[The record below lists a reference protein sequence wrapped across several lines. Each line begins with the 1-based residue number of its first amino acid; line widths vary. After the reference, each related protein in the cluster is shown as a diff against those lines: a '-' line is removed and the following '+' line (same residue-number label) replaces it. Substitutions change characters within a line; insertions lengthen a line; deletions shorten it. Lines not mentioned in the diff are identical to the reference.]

1 MSNDIFVQTDVNR
14 KQGIL
19 KVWLK
24 TIALCVGYGAALYT
38 VYKTTNP
45 EVLIVFLTISMMLP
59 LVYLINDRAKQK
71 QYIDHLHQETL
82 KAELNLLKSQINP
95 HFFFNT
101 LNNLYG
107 LAVEKSDLTEEIIY
121 RLSQMMRF
129 TIYEGRKHTVSVKD
143 EIDYLENFIELNQL
157 RHSKRLDIQ
166 FAKEIE
172 SSDQRIPPLLFINL
186 LENAFKHGVDT
197 LTQSQ
202 FIHFKLA
209 INSKCLLFSITN
221 NFDKD
226 ILEKNKRK
234 RGSGGLGVENLQ
246 RRLTLLF
253 PDKHQYSSSVTDGL
267 YTAKVT
273 IDLT

>member
-1 MSNDIFVQTDVNR
+1 M
-14 KQGIL
+14 

-24 TIALCVGYGAALYT
+24 ILALIASYGATLYL
-38 VYKTTNP
+38 VYKATNP
-45 EVLIVFLTISMMLP
+45 EILIVFLTISMMLP
-59 LVYLINDRAKQK
+59 LIYLIYDRAKQK

-129 TIYEGRKHTVSVKD
+129 TIYDGRKHTVSVND
-143 EIDYLENFIELNQL
+143 EIAYLENFIELNQL
-157 RHSKRLDIQ
+157 RHQHRLDIQ
-166 FAKEIE
+166 FIQEIE
-172 SSDQRIPPLLFINL
+172 DAEQRIPPLLFINL

-197 LTQSQ
+197 LTKGQY
-202 FIHFKLA
+202 IHFRFTTNSER
-209 INSKCLLFSITN
+209 INFEITN
-221 NFDKD
+221 NFDRQV
-226 ILEKNKRK
+226 LENNKSK
-234 RGSGGLGVENLQ
+234 RNADGLGIENLE
-246 RRLTLLF
+246 RRLLLLF
-253 PDKHQYSSSVTDGL
+253 PDKHQYNTSVTHDT
-267 YTAKVT
+267 YTASVT

>member
-1 MSNDIFVQTDVNR
+1 
-14 KQGIL
+14 L

-24 TIALCVGYGAALYT
+24 IIALITSYGAALYT

-45 EVLIVFLTISMMLP
+45 EILIVFLTVSMMLP
-59 LVYLINDRAKQK
+59 LIYLIHDRAKQK

-129 TIYEGRKHTVSVKD
+129 TIYEGRKHTVSVQD
-143 EIDYLENFIELNQL
+143 EIAYLENFIELNQL
-157 RHSKRLDIQ
+157 RHAERLDIQ

-172 SSDQRIPPLLFINL
+172 NTEQRIPPLLFINL

-197 LTQSQ
+197 LTQNQ
-202 FIHFKLA
+202 FIRFKLVT
-209 INSKCLLFSITN
+209 NSKSISFSITN
-221 NFDKD
+221 NFDKQVLD
-226 ILEKNKRK
+226 KNKRN
-234 RGSGGLGVENLQ
+234 RSAGGLGIENLQ

-253 PDKHQYSSSVTDGL
+253 PDKHQYSSAETEGTYSAT
-267 YTAKVT
+267 VT